1 MQSSQLVRRVI
12 ALTAVLI
19 IIAPISAIA
28 AKWQWNRHI
37 ERDTRNEL
45 ISHNAVQKVVSWD
58 SLQISH
64 VTPQL
69 EWRRVALTGKFDE
82 SRQKLWRKQPFNG
95 EPGFIAVTPFRS
107 VSGEE
112 FLVERGW
119 VAADGKLPVAKTD
132 LSIDSAEQKIF
143 VRMRLM
149 PEGATQDPN
158 DLPAGQTNSPAT
170 MKTAQTVSGLFELI
184 DAQSPQVLT
193 AIPLPELDAGPHV
206 GYVGQWIIIGISAIV
221 VYITVLRRLRIE
233 YQASE
238 TKSA

>member
-1 MQSSQLVRRVI
+1 VKRVI

-45 ISHNAVQKVVSWD
+45 ISRNAVQDVVAWN
-58 SLQISH
+58 SLKTSQ

-69 EWRRVALTGKFDE
+69 EWRRVALIGKFDQ

-95 EPGFIAVTPFRS
+95 EPGFIAVTPFRT
-107 VSGEE
+107 VSGDE

-119 VAADGKLPVAKTD
+119 VAADGKLPVSKTD
-132 LSIDSAEQKIF
+132 VSIDAAEQRIV

-149 PEGATQDPN
+149 PEGATEDPN
-158 DLPAGQTNSPAT
+158 DLPAGQTNSPGT
-170 MKTAQTVSGLFELI
+170 MKAAQTVNGLFELV
-184 DAQSPQVLT
+184 DGESPQQLT
-193 AIPLPELDAGPHV
+193 PIPLPELDAGPHV